1 MRVTP
6 PAAGSETP
14 ETPMRSRR
22 AVVCANGFWSLPL
35 AIQTRAVG
43 RLTGRAS
50 FVITRKGKRTF
61 PGTKLPAPWVRAT
74 VGPGT
79 FSI

>member
-1 MRVTP
+1 
-6 PAAGSETP
+6 
-14 ETPMRSRR
+14 
-22 AVVCANGFWSLPL
+22 L
-35 AIQTRAVG
+35 I
-43 RLTGRAS
+43 GRAS

-79 FSI
+79 FSIWSIVSEDESAFGGE